1 VVKEEGAW
9 RTLGKPFIEN
19 AWPRERRLQTS
30 ATSSQLAELARAA
43 GDDFPDA
50 VKTVLP
56 LLVPLGQADMFLHE
70 TPEDAADPATP
81 RLYRKFPEAYLAMLD
96 RLIARDTRSAP
107 YGLSPIVR
115 ELAQAEPR
123 LRQNPS
129 WRRLNELIA
138 RG

>member
-1 VVKEEGAW
+1 
-9 RTLGKPFIEN
+9 
-19 AWPRERRLQTS
+19 
-30 ATSSQLAELARAA
+30 LAELARAA

-107 YGLSPIVR
+107 YVLVPSFV
-115 ELAQAEPR
+115 
-123 LRQNPS
+123 S
-129 WRRLNELIA
+129 WRRQSLGYDRILA
-138 RG
+138 GDA